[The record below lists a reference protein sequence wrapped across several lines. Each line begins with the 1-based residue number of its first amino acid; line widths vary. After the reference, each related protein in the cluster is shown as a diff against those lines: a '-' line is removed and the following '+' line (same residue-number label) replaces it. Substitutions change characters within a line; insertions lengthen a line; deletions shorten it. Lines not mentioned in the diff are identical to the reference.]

1 MNRYIRKILEANV
14 YEVADQSPLELAPII
29 STRLNRRILLKREDL
44 QPIFS
49 FKVRG
54 AFNKIR
60 KLVAE
65 PDHVGVITASAGN
78 HAQGVALAAAKL
90 GTKAVIV
97 MGKNTP
103 DIKVDA
109 VNALGAKVILTGESY
124 DEAAEVA
131 RQMSAEQGYTYVHP
145 FDDEDVIAGQGT
157 IGMEIMRQCREP
169 IDAIFVP
176 VGGGGLIAGIAAY
189 VKYLRPDVRI
199 IGVEAQGS
207 ACMTAA
213 LNAGKRVSLKKE
225 DLDQFADGT
234 AVRQVGKH
242 GFEIARQSIDQ
253 MLTVTVDQICAAI
266 KDIFEETRV
275 ITEPAGALALAG
287 IKHYLQ
293 QSTDVSSD
301 ASLIAV
307 VSGANVNFDRLRYIS
322 ERSEA
327 GEKREMLLGVTIPE
341 KPGSFQ
347 SFCKL
352 LGKQH
357 VTEFNYRYR
366 DRNEAQVLVGIQSAG
381 GIDQNAV
388 LKDKLSQ
395 HYSLV
400 DLSSNEVAAL
410 HVRHMGGGPLEELSN
425 ERLYRFEFPE
435 RPGSLL
441 RFLKVLGRQYNITLF
456 HYRNHGAAFGRV
468 FIGLQ
473 IPNGALSKF
482 RTDMRSLGYRYW
494 EETHNPACDLFLR
507 PSA

>member
-1 MNRYIRKILEANV
+1 MDRYIRKILEANV
-14 YEVADQSPLELAPII
+14 YEVAEQSPLELAPII
-29 STRLNRRILLKREDL
+29 STRLNRRIMLKREDL

-60 KLVAE
+60 KLVTE
-65 PDHVGVITASAGN
+65 PDHIGVITASAGN

-90 GTKAVIV
+90 GSKAVIV
-97 MGKNTP
+97 MGRNTP

-131 RQMSAEQGYTYVHP
+131 RRMSSEQGYTYVHP

-189 VKYLRPDVRI
+189 VKYLRPTIRI

-213 LNAGKRVSLKKE
+213 LKAGKRVSLKKE
-225 DLDQFADGT
+225 ELDQFADGT

-242 GFEIARQSIDQ
+242 GFEIARQCIDQ
-253 MLTVTVDQICAAI
+253 MITVTVDQICAAI
-266 KDIFEETRV
+266 KDIFEDTRV
-275 ITEPAGALALAG
+275 VTEPAGALAVAG
-287 IKHYLQ
+287 VKHYLE
-293 QSTDVSSD
+293 QSTAPSSA
-301 ASLIAV
+301 ASLVAV
-307 VSGANVNFDRLRYIS
+307 VSGANVNFDRLRHIS

-327 GEKREMLLGVTIPE
+327 GEKRELLLGVTIPE
-341 KPGSFQ
+341 QPGSFQ
-347 SFCKL
+347 RFCKL

-366 DRNEAQVLVGIQSAG
+366 DKEHARLLVGIQSAG
-381 GIDQNAV
+381 RSNQNAR
-388 LKDKLSQ
+388 LKGKISR
-395 HYSLV
+395 HYPVV

-410 HVRHMGGGPLEELSN
+410 HVRHMGGGPVEGLAN

-441 RFLKVLGRQYNITLF
+441 KFLTVLGHQYNITLF

-468 FIGLQ
+468 LIGVQ
-473 IPNGALSKF
+473 VPNGAVSRF
-482 RTDMRSLGYRYW
+482 RADLASIGYRYW
-494 EETHNPACDLFLR
+494 EETGNPACELFLTN
-507 PSA
+507 SH